1 MKGKTTPLLR
11 DCPPSKAFTTV
22 AGQVFRNYADLL
34 DGLKRMEDRTFDHHV
49 NHDGNHFKN
58 WVQHLWSDDKLAKEF
73 DLHPQRLKMANAVS
87 QRIRSLAE
95 RHG

>member
-11 DCPPSKAFTTV
+11 NCPDAKAFT
-22 AGQVFRNYADLL
+22 AAGGQVFRNYAELL
-34 DGLKRMEDRTFDHHV
+34 DGLKRMEDKTFDHHV

-58 WVQHLWSDDKLAKEF
+58 WVQHVWSDDKLARDFE
-73 DLHPQRLKMANAVS
+73 LQPTRLKMASAVS
-87 QRIRSLAE
+87 RRIRSLAE